1 MTQISISYA
10 ITVHNEHEE
19 LKRLLNQL
27 FSVLGENDEIVIQA
41 DQGKVT
47 DEVISVLFPHKR
59 DKRFVYIEYPLNK
72 DFSAFKNNLFKY
84 CTKDYIFNIDA
95 DEYLSN
101 ELLTGVKSLLNT
113 YNDIEAFRLPR
124 INTVSGITP
133 EYVRLMGWNV
143 NEFGWVNWP
152 DPQMR
157 IVKNTENIHWVGKVH
172 ERLEGFKN
180 YVNMP
185 FEIDGKPYSE
195 WALIHPKTFERQKV
209 QNDLYNTI

>member
-101 ELLTGVKSLLNT
+101 ELLHGIKSLL
-113 YNDIEAFRLPR
+113 
-124 INTVSGITP
+124 
-133 EYVRLMGWNV
+133 
-143 NEFGWVNWP
+143 
-152 DPQMR
+152 
-157 IVKNTENIHWVGKVH
+157 
-172 ERLEGFKN
+172 
-180 YVNMP
+180 
-185 FEIDGKPYSE
+185 
-195 WALIHPKTFERQKV
+195 
-209 QNDLYNTI
+209 